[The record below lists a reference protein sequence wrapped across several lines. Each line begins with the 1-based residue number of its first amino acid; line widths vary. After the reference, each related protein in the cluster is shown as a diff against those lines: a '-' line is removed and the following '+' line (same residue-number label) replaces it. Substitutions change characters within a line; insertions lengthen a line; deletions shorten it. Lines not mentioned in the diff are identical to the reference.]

1 MKSFSPKIP
10 LTPKKI
16 AFLRNYR
23 MLFASS
29 FILGYKNASEHFH
42 KKHKNQS
49 NKSH

>member
-1 MKSFSPKIP
+1 
-10 LTPKKI
+10 
-16 AFLRNYR
+16 

-49 NKSH
+49 NESRLIKPYSN